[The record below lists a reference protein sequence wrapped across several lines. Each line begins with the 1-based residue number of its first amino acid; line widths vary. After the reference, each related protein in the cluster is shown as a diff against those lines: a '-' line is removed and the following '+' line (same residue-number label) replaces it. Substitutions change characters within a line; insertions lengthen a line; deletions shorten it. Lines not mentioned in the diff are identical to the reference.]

1 MKKKIALKFG
11 FTLIELLVVISIIA
25 VLMSIMMPALAK
37 VRNQAKKSVCASNF
51 HQVGIVH
58 LAYATDYGQWVPR
71 FTAVNQ
77 EETHIPV
84 GQPISVVIP
93 YFMGD
98 KVYQLL
104 KTGYGTEAEFWI
116 CPALRA
122 RNTKRGF
129 LGGVDYSQKDLS
141 QNGDKPHPRNMGILN
156 LVGLVNMTAADPK
169 NVPECA
175 QKPTDKSDK
184 ILAADLNIRW
194 NNDWNF
200 TATAVA
206 HAGKNRNGHILPDG
220 ANRLYTD
227 GSVKWVDVKE
237 MGPERTDGK
246 TLLSDDRI
254 AGKYDH
260 WPSAGRDYFW

>member
-1 MKKKIALKFG
+1 MKNNIFRRHG

-25 VLMSIMMPALAK
+25 VLMAIMMPAMSK
-37 VRNQAKKSVCASNF
+37 VKKQAQKSVCASNF
-51 HQVGIVH
+51 HQVGVVH
-58 LAYATDYGQWVPR
+58 LAYAADYGQWVPR
-71 FTAVNQ
+71 FTAVNG
-77 EETHIPV
+77 EEVHIPV
-84 GQPISVVIP
+84 GSPISGVVP

-98 KVYQLL
+98 KIYKLL
-104 KTGYGTEAEFWI
+104 KSGYGTEAEFWI

-122 RNTKRGF
+122 RNSKQGF
-129 LGGVDYSQKDLS
+129 LGGVDYSQRDLS
-141 QNGDKPHPRNMGILN
+141 QNGDKPNPRNMGIVN
-156 LVGLVNMTAADPK
+156 LVGLINMTNTDPK

-194 NNDWNF
+194 GNDWNYM
-200 TATAVA
+200 ATAVA
-206 HAGKNRNGHILPDG
+206 HAGKTRNGHLLPEG

-227 GSVKWVDVKE
+227 GSVKWVGLEE
-237 MGPERTDGK
+237 MSPERTDGK
-246 TLLSDDRI
+246 TLLTDDRI